1 MQSHNDSFYSY
12 FPVLLVRLSRLRQKN
27 FWKENLI
34 TDQKHRWKWQK
45 NFSFQFRMS
54 DSGGKDFW
62 VTHFSRIQASLS
74 KMFNLEND
82 RRKVIQRR
90 RAAKKSWELS
100 LGSLIVCS
108 TGCATTKTCVNVSM
122 RWRAVE
128 FLTFC
133 VDFVLLCREARFAVE
148 KQGRHPIPVLSLI
161 GVKRSCQSP
170 HPTASRT
177 TIPYSEPPHKR
188 HQKQNTRRNFS
199 RCRIWKYS

>member
-1 MQSHNDSFYSY
+1 MDCISCHCR
-12 FPVLLVRLSRLRQKN
+12 PLLVALSCNPTMIHSIHIFLFCWSGFPGRSKK

-54 DSGGKDFW
+54 SSGGNDFW

-82 RRKVIQRR
+82 RRKVMQRR

-108 TGCATTKTCVNVSM
+108 TGCRRDKNLCD
-122 RWRAVE
+122 
-128 FLTFC
+128 C
-133 VDFVLLCREARFAVE
+133 VDVLTLCWIF
-148 KQGRHPIPVLSLI
+148 
-161 GVKRSCQSP
+161 
-170 HPTASRT
+170 
-177 TIPYSEPPHKR
+177 
-188 HQKQNTRRNFS
+188 NFLL
-199 RCRIWKYS
+199 